1 MATPVTTHARRR
13 MQQRG
18 IPAAVLED
26 LLDYGRAMH
35 DHRGAM
41 VLYFDRHARAEL
53 AQVWNRAELAHVWER
68 AELRHAGKR
77 VNAYA
82 VVGGDGEIRTVGHRT
97 KRLRRVS

>member
-18 IPAAVLED
+18 IPVAVLED

-41 VLYFDRHARAEL
+41 VLYFDRRARAAL
-53 AQVWNRAELAHVWER
+53 HQ
-68 AELRHAGKR
+68 AGTR
-77 VNAYA
+77 LDAYA
-82 VVGGDGEIRTVGHRT
+82 VVGGDGEIRTVGHRY
-97 KRLRRVS
+97 KRLRRAS

>member
-1 MATPVTTHARRR
+1 

-26 LLDYGRAMH
+26 LLDYGRAVH

-53 AQVWNRAELAHVWER
+53 AQVWNRAELTRVWER
-68 AELRHAGKR
+68 AALRRAGSR
-77 VNAYA
+77 LGAYA

-97 KRLRRVS
+97 KRLWRAS

>member
-1 MATPVTTHARRR
+1 MATSVTTHARRR

-35 DHRGAM
+35 DHHGAM

-53 AQVWNRAELAHVWER
+53 AQVLGRAA
-68 AELRHAGKR
+68 LRQAGSR
-77 VNAYA
+77 LGTYA
-82 VVGGDGEIRTVGHRT
+82 VVGGDGEIRTVGHRY
-97 KRLRRVS
+97 KRLRRAS